1 MSERIA
7 KLLHDAYERHAQTNG
22 WETQAASRKHWDE
35 VPEANRNTMI
45 AMVDEILPGLLEEA
59 FYNGFARGA
68 FAEGLVMNCEPKRFN
83 DWYREEYG
91 GDHEDNE

>member
-45 AMVDEILPGLLEEA
+45 AMVDEILPGLMISAYAAGYIL
-59 FYNGFARGA
+59 GVDDP
-68 FAEGLVMNCEPKRFN
+68 EGRKYHWLVEFHKWFRK
-83 DWYREEYG
+83 EYG
-91 GDHEDNE
+91 E